1 MRGAVLTGILLTMFA
16 LMAGHAG
23 AAEIRVL
30 TANVFTDVLDEH
42 FREYERASGDKVVF
56 EYVTAGKVRERIQSG
71 EQADVAILTR
81 PLLDQ
86 LEANGKIVR
95 GSATDL
101 ARSAVALVIRRGASK
116 PDISSTDAFKRTLLS
131 AHSLSYANP
140 ARGGAT
146 GILVTRDL
154 ERLNL
159 VEDMKSKTVF
169 PKPGQFAVELVAHG
183 DVEMAIA
190 QPMEARLQSGVEI
203 VGRLPAE
210 LQDPPSFTFSAGEV
224 ANAGNRDGAHQ
235 LIAYLA
241 SARVQVALQAKG
253 MDAAR

>member
-1 MRGAVLTGILLTMFA
+1 MPTAILTGFLATMFA
-16 LMAGHAG
+16 FMAGHASAG
-23 AAEIRVL
+23 EIRVL
-30 TANVFTDVLDEH
+30 SANVFTDVLDEH
-42 FREYERASGDKVVF
+42 FHDYERSSGNKVVF
-56 EYVTAGKVRERIQSG
+56 EYATAGKVRERLQSG

-86 LEANGKIVR
+86 LGASGKILQ
-95 GSATDL
+95 GTATDL
-101 ARSAVALVIRRGASK
+101 ARSAVALVIRKGASK
-116 PDISSTDAFKRTLLS
+116 PDISSADAFKRTLLS

-146 GILVTRDL
+146 GILVMRDL
-154 ERLNL
+154 ERLSL

-183 DVEMAIA
+183 DAEMAIA
-190 QPMEARLQSGVEI
+190 QPMEALLQSGVEI

-210 LQDPPSFTFSAGEV
+210 LQDPASFTFSAGEV
-224 ANAGNRDGAHQ
+224 ANAGHRDGARE
-235 LIAYLA
+235 LLAYLK
-241 SARVQVALQAKG
+241 SARVQSALQAKG